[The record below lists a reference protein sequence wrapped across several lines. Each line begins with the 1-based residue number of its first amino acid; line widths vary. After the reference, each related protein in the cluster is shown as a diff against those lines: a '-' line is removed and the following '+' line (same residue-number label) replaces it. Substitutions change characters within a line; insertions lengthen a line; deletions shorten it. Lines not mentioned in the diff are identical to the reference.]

1 MVYDEVV
8 PFGIFQEYSKSL
20 LVDDLSEHFIKKNV
34 VISFD
39 NDEFYN
45 ENRNYTSKIIQCSEI
60 SFQGEQSLQFYF
72 IKPSAFK

>member
-20 LVDDLSEHFIKKNV
+20 LVDDMSENFIKQIV

-39 NDEFYN
+39 NGKFYN
-45 ENRNYTSKIIQCSEI
+45 ENLKTQVKLFNVQKFIFKVNRVYNFI
-60 SFQGEQSLQFYF
+60 S
-72 IKPSAFK
+72 